1 MCSEPDGHPPI
12 EPTRSGSATG
22 HAIGLVAADGDRFAA
37 FRADAGT
44 PSGVG
49 IIVLPD
55 YHGLTEFY
63 QELAIRFA
71 EVGVDAVAIDY
82 YGRTAEP
89 SPRPRSFDYQ
99 HHAQRTTWAG
109 LRADAA
115 AAASHLRLRRHVKKL
130 YSIGFCFGGRLS
142 FLLGTSPELSM
153 AGVIGFYGWP
163 VGSFMNGMPA
173 PADLASE
180 LQAPLLGVFGGAD
193 AKISADD
200 VERFRRSLS
209 ESAVPYD
216 IHVYADAPHSFFD
229 RSQAAHA
236 EASAAAWVEVR
247 RFIGI
252 VGS

>member
-1 MCSEPDGHPPI
+1 MCADPDSRPPI
-12 EPTRSGSATG
+12 EPARSGTARG
-22 HAIGLVAADGDRFAA
+22 HDIGLVAADGDRFAA
-37 FRADAGT
+37 FRADAET
-44 PSGVG
+44 PGGIG

-63 QELAIRFA
+63 RELALRFA
-71 EVGVDAVAIDY
+71 EVGVDALAIDY

-89 SPRPRSFDYQ
+89 PPRLESFDYQ

-109 LRADAA
+109 LRADAG

-142 FLLGTSPELSM
+142 FLLGTRPELSM

-163 VGSFMNGMPA
+163 VGSYMNGMPA
-173 PADLASE
+173 PADLSRE
-180 LQAPLLGVFGGAD
+180 LQAPVLGVFGGAD
-193 AKISADD
+193 GKISADD
-200 VERFRRSLS
+200 VERFRGSLS
-209 ESAVPYD
+209 EAAVPHD

-236 EASAAAWVEVR
+236 EASAAAWTEVR
-247 RFIGI
+247 RFIG
-252 VGS
+252 VR